1 MEFTKYKNYVKSK
14 RAGPHQIGQK
24 GQLVKRSLGFKSQ
37 VPDPQSP
44 IPDPEF
50 QILNS
55 NSQVPGPRFQIPKHV
70 KFG

>member
-1 MEFTKYKNYVKSK
+1 MASFASVRRHASRLDHNKQKNQEES
-14 RAGPHQIGQK
+14 R
-24 GQLVKRSLGFKSQ
+24 SQ

-55 NSQVPGPRFQIPKHV
+55 NSQVPGS
-70 KFG
+70 